1 MQNIE
6 FRNKQHLLWR
16 KIIGLTIVVVCW
28 SNAFSQLRE
37 GGNNLPDHDSKPYHF
52 GINLGY
58 NKSHFLF
65 SHHPIF
71 LQRDTIMDIESVNNS
86 GINLAWLVNL
96 RVSDHFD
103 LRLHP
108 LDLTFS
114 EKTFLYTEKY
124 SGTDTSLTEKKVS
137 SITLAFPIHVK
148 FSSDR
153 INNFKVYTIGGIK
166 FDYDLA
172 SNAGQRKAE
181 DLIKLK
187 KGDMSVEVG
196 LGFHIYFPVFV
207 LTPEIK
213 LSSGL
218 INLHSRDESLRYSNV
233 IDKIKSKMIT
243 FSLTVE

>member
-6 FRNKQHLLWR
+6 FRNKQHLLR
-16 KIIGLTIVVVCW
+16 GKIIIAVVAAFCW
-28 SNAFSQLRE
+28 SNAFSQLRS
-37 GGNNLPDHDSKPYHF
+37 GPNLPDHDNKPYHF

-58 NKSHFLF
+58 NQSHFLF

-71 LQRDTIMDIESVNNS
+71 LQRDTIMDVESVNNS
-86 GINLAWLVNL
+86 GINLAWLVNV
-96 RVSDHFD
+96 RMNDHFD

-114 EKTFLYTEKY
+114 EKTFIYRENY
-124 SGTDTSLTEKKVS
+124 SNTDTSVTEKKVS
-137 SITLAFPIHVK
+137 SITMAFPVHLK

-153 INNFKVYTIGGIK
+153 IKNFKVYTIGGIK

-187 KGDMSVEVG
+187 KTDFSVEVG
-196 LGFHIYFPVFV
+196 LGFHFYFPVFV

-218 INLHSRDESLRYSNV
+218 FNLHARDENLRYSNV
-233 IDKIKSKMIT
+233 IDKINSKMIT